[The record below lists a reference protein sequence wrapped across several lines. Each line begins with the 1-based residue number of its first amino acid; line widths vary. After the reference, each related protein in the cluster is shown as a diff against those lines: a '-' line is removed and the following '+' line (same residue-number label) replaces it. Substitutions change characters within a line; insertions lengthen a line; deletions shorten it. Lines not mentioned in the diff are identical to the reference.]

1 MRDGRPFLLLT
12 VNIKNCPKRSND
24 SFKKIS
30 KVHHL
35 LKTRKVGVHFRLK
48 FTLKGRKKH
57 KQVGKWENG
66 LIKINLVIER

>member
-1 MRDGRPFLLLT
+1 M
-12 VNIKNCPKRSND
+12 
-24 SFKKIS
+24 
-30 KVHHL
+30 
-35 LKTRKVGVHFRLK
+35 KTRKVGVHFRLK